1 MTGGKGS
8 RLRVSGWGAGEHRR
22 LRQPRLQFCWCRC
35 ISRRFYLFQGSEVSS
50 PVHRS
55 ILFFSG
61 LGPLLGQVV
70 VQDRGGWCS
79 TRAAV

>member
-35 ISRRFYLFQGSEVSS
+35 IFA
-50 PVHRS
+50 
-55 ILFFSG
+55 
-61 LGPLLGQVV
+61 PLLPLPRERSVIT
-70 VQDRGGWCS
+70 CTS
-79 TRAAV
+79 

>member
-70 VQDRGGWCS
+70 VQDRGG
-79 TRAAV
+79 VV